1 MFVDPAVCRAKFQR
15 ELDEFKAQQPAYHRR
30 GVWLLD
36 DTFPEI
42 FLALMAVKS
51 PSLSA
56 VFGVII
62 NFENYDVEPPSVRFV
77 HPVTR
82 QPLRAMDLPHR
93 MPRLKTVKGLNGEAA
108 TGPDGA
114 ILVEQQDLVQAED
127 PQRPGFVCLQGV
139 REYHAH
145 PAHSGDS
152 WWLHRGTGIGRLAYL
167 INILAK
173 YGIDTVQGIRFQ
185 FAGFTLNV
193 TPE

>member
-1 MFVDPAVCRAKFQR
+1 MFADPAVCRAKFHR
-15 ELDEFKAQQPAYHRR
+15 ELDEFKAQRPAYHRR

-51 PSLSA
+51 APFSA
-56 VFGVII
+56 VFGVVI

-93 MPRLKTVKGLNGEAA
+93 MPRLKTVKGPNGEAA

-152 WWLHRGTGIGRLAYL
+152 WWLHRGSGIGRLAYL
-167 INILAK
+167 TNVLAK
-173 YGIDTVQGIRFQ
+173 YGIDTVQSIRLQ
-185 FAGFTLNV
+185 FTGFTLNV